1 MKKLMGNNIIKKL
14 LFVFVLLGLTCF
26 WGCAK
31 TLSDDIFRFEV
42 RSLNIT
48 VGDSFEI
55 GMVLGGVD
63 ENTKIVFETA
73 FETVDEEG
81 NAVITS
87 GSEYLNVKGNETT
100 NIDTTQSVA
109 NTILAKEALSQK
121 EGTYYVYFYDYTDEV
136 SSVST
141 SVNSISDK
149 VYKVNTKDGFN
160 SNYVSEETNKDA
172 SSIEDLKV
180 KALTLIK
187 VVDGEIV
194 EYYEGREEIN
204 NNFGE

>member
-1 MKKLMGNNIIKKL
+1 M
-14 LFVFVLLGLTCF
+14 
-26 WGCAK
+26 
-31 TLSDDIFRFEV
+31 
-42 RSLNIT
+42 
-48 VGDSFEI
+48 
-55 GMVLGGVD
+55 
-63 ENTKIVFETA
+63 
-73 FETVDEEG
+73 
-81 NAVITS
+81 
-87 GSEYLNVKGNETT
+87 
-100 NIDTTQSVA
+100 
-109 NTILAKEALSQK
+109 
-121 EGTYYVYFYDYTDEV
+121 TDEV

-160 SNYVSEETNKDA
+160 SNYVSEDTNKDA

-194 EYYEGREEIN
+194 EYYEGKEEIN